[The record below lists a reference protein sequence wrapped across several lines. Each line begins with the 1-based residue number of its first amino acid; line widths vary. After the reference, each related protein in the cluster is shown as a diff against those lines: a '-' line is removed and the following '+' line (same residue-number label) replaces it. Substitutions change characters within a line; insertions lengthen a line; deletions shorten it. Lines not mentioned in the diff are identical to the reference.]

1 MVSGELLDED
11 QSFRWLVRGLLVGP
25 TYGMLAG
32 EKKTLKSYVS
42 TFMKLA
48 VSGHEI
54 LNGDGQ
60 ITERWRP
67 RELRGGG
74 HQVCLI
80 D

>member
-1 MVSGELLDED
+1 VDAYSSYILNTAHDRARDLHRETAEYEL
-11 QSFRWLVRGLLVGP
+11 SRTR
-25 TYGMLAG
+25 
-32 EKKTLKSYVS
+32 
-42 TFMKLA
+42 

-60 ITERWRP
+60 RTERWRP

-74 HQVCLI
+74 HQICLI